1 MFIIRAD
8 GNAKIGA
15 GHLMRCLTIAEA
27 VRKLPDGPEILVLC
41 ADEDS
46 AKLASDKGFRA
57 GVFHTDYRRMEEE
70 LPLWNR
76 WITDEKNTILVD
88 SYYVTDE
95 YLAAIGNFGRVC
107 LMDDM
112 QNHRFPVDVVINYN
126 VFADE
131 TTYFQLYKCGYDE
144 IVRRYAIN
152 KSWDVQFYLG
162 GAYAPLREQFQNV
175 DYSVK
180 EQVEQV
186 LITTG
191 AGDADNI
198 AGEVLDRIYR
208 EELTYHVLVGRFSP
222 HLAGWQERAAECS
235 NILVHFD
242 VQDMAGLMKDC
253 DLAVTAGGSTVYELA
268 AVGVP
273 FIGFAYAENQEL
285 LVKYL
290 GAKDVAGCG
299 GNWHL
304 NREDCMERLELW
316 FDRFCSD
323 YEMRLD
329 YGRKAHDMVDGLGAE
344 RLAKALCE
352 KEKDIWR
359 AGRPKP

>member
-27 VRKLPDGPEILVLC
+27 VRKLPEGPEILVLC
-41 ADEDS
+41 ADEES
-46 AKLASDKGFRA
+46 AKPASDRGFQT

-70 LPLWNR
+70 LPLWKQ
-76 WITDEKNTILVD
+76 WIKDDKNTILVD
-88 SYYVTDE
+88 SYHVTDG
-95 YLAAIGNFGRVC
+95 YLAKLHSYGRVC

-112 QNHRFPVDVVINYN
+112 QNHAYPVDVVVNYN
-126 VFADE
+126 VFAEGSVYQALYAPKNGRDLSSLGSL
-131 TTYFQLYKCGYDE
+131 QLSDCGTWE
-144 IVRRYAIN
+144 KESEAV
-152 KSWDVQFYLG
+152 KFYLG
-162 GAYAPLREQFQNV
+162 GTYAPLREQFQNV
-175 DYSVK
+175 NYCVK

-198 AGEVLDRIYR
+198 AGEILDRIYR
-208 EELTYHVLVGRFSP
+208 ENLTYHVLVGRFSP
-222 HLAGWQERAAECS
+222 HLAGWQKRAGECP
-235 NILVHFD
+235 NIHVHFD
-242 VQDMAGLMKDC
+242 VQDMAGLMRQC
-253 DLAVTAGGSTVYELA
+253 DLAITAGGSTVYELS

-290 GAKDVAGCG
+290 GAKAVAGSG

-304 NREDCMERLELW
+304 DKDDCRKRIEFLFEEFISEYEL
-316 FDRFCSD
+316 RAE
-323 YEMRLD
+323 YAQ
-329 YGRKAHDMVDGLGAE
+329 KAHTMVDGLGAE
-344 RLAKALCE
+344 RLAEALCV
-352 KEKDIWR
+352 KE
-359 AGRPKP
+359 